1 MPAASARSATA
12 QAQRLPAVPH
22 CERSAQAQGARRR
35 PLASPTGQLAMA
47 FDPLL
52 PQITAGAVSLAVA
65 MTPLAALGLAG
76 IAGWRQWRR
85 QPVAPAAELGLAA
98 VAGACLGAAT
108 IALSPLWPRLT
119 LEDIFASG
127 SVWDLPGT
135 ALVADRLP
143 QAMSGLQVAMQTP
156 FAALPTGTAWLLG
169 AGFLLVVACMLL
181 PLLSASKGSRAE
193 VALVATVVLVLTLFA
208 VVYLACFLPW
218 ILNLLNFWA
227 LALLL
232 AAFVYWRHGSL

>member
-1 MPAASARSATA
+1 
-12 QAQRLPAVPH
+12 
-22 CERSAQAQGARRR
+22 
-35 PLASPTGQLAMA
+35 MA

-65 MTPLAALGLAG
+65 MAPLAALGLAG

-85 QPVAPAAELGLAA
+85 KPAAPAAELGLAA

-119 LEDIFASG
+119 LEDTFASG

-193 VALVATVVLVLTLFA
+193 VALTAAVVLVLTLFA